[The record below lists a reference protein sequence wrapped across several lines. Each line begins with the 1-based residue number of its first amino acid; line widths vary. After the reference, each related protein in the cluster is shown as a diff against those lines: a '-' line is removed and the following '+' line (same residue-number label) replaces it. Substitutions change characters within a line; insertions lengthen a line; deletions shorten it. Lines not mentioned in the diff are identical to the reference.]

1 MTKVRIMLNQGI
13 AQQLIPIARIVSILT
28 VTTTLTFSL
37 SSCTSRAK
45 PSNQLANPASPTA
58 AKSTEPAINAFT
70 ATIDEP
76 GRIYL
81 ANRRLS
87 FLPPDG
93 FVPMPA
99 AEITKKYPTDNPPLQ
114 VFTNGDRTASIAITF
129 TQQPLTL
136 SQLPEL
142 QGLMSKHLEKTVPGL
157 KWIRKDLLAING
169 GSWLN
174 MEGISQDK
182 AGKLHSDMYFT
193 SFQERMIGVNFSAEA
208 GSFAALKKS
217 FQKSRDSIQ
226 VMPE

>member
-1 MTKVRIMLNQGI
+1 MRNARI
-13 AQQLIPIARIVSILT
+13 AKQLIQIARIVSVVT
-28 VTTTLTFSL
+28 VTTTLTFNL
-37 SSCTSRAK
+37 SSCASRSK

-58 AKSTEPAINAFT
+58 AQSAEPSINAFT

-93 FVPMPA
+93 FVPMPV
-99 AEITKKYPTDNPPLQ
+99 AEIAKKYPADNQPLQ
-114 VFTNGDRTASIAITF
+114 VFTNGDRTATIAITL

-174 MEGISQDK
+174 MEGTSQDK

-208 GSFAALKKS
+208 GSFSGLKKS

-226 VMPE
+226 VMTE